1 MISLSSISE
10 EQSSSVSMSDWIAKL
25 QEGKK
30 STQQLQTDMLNS
42 AIDQI
47 DKIQEEA
54 QKKAEEKREEENKS
68 QNEEAVQLSVSS
80 LNLNV
85 SSSSEVTTDTS
96 TTSSIEVEA

>member
-96 TTSSIEVEA
+96 TTSSIEVDA

>member
-1 MISLSSISE
+1 MISLNSISE

-96 TTSSIEVEA
+96 TTSSIEVDA

>member
-1 MISLSSISE
+1 MISLNSISE

-30 STQQLQTDMLNS
+30 STQQLQTNMLNS

-96 TTSSIEVEA
+96 TTSSIEVDA

>member
-85 SSSSEVTTDTS
+85 SSSSEVTTDTT
-96 TTSSIEVEA
+96 TTSSIEVDA

>member
-1 MISLSSISE
+1 MISLNSISE

-42 AIDQI
+42 AIEQI

-54 QKKAEEKREEENKS
+54 LEQSEEKKDEDQKS
-68 QNEEAVQLSVSS
+68 QNEEAVNLSVTS
-80 LNLNV
+80 LNV
-85 SSSSEVTTDTS
+85 YCSSEVTTDTN
-96 TTSSIEVEA
+96 TNSSIEVEA